1 MEVKMKIIGL
11 TGPSGAGKSTL
22 CEKFEELGIP
32 CIDTDKIYHE
42 ITNKPSPCL
51 DELCEK
57 FGSAIINEHGGLDR
71 VALAKLVFES
81 DNKEKNLSNL
91 NATTHKYIWHETN
104 RILTKYIEDGKVA
117 AVIDAPALFSSKI
130 FIGACD
136 FIISVLCDKE
146 SRLERIMKRD
156 GISREKALARINA
169 QPSDEFFIEN
179 SDYYITNCGTKNEMN
194 KQLLSIFEQEEI
206 VI

>member
-1 MEVKMKIIGL
+1 MKIIGL

-22 CEKFEELGIP
+22 CEKFEQMGIP
-32 CIDTDKIYHE
+32 CINTDEIYHE
-42 ITNKPSPCL
+42 ITSKPSPCL

-57 FGSAIINEHGGLDR
+57 FGSAIINESGTLNR
-71 VALAKLVFES
+71 EALAKIVFEGES
-81 DNKEKNLSNL
+81 REKNLANL
-91 NATTHKYIWHETN
+91 NATTHKYVWEETN
-104 RILTKYIEDGKVA
+104 RILTKYMESGKVA

-146 SRLERIMKRD
+146 ARVDRIMKRD
-156 GISREKALARINA
+156 GISRESALARINA

-194 KQLLSIFEQEEI
+194 EKLLSIFEEEEI
-206 VI
+206 HI

>member
-1 MEVKMKIIGL
+1 MKIIGL

-22 CEKFEELGIP
+22 CERFEQMGIP
-32 CIDTDKIYHE
+32 CINTDKIYHE
-42 ITNKPSPCL
+42 ITAKPSPCL

-57 FGSAIINEHGGLDR
+57 FGSSIINEGGALDR
-71 VALAKLVFES
+71 VALAKIVFEGES
-81 DNKEKNLSNL
+81 KEKNLANL
-91 NATTHKYIWHETN
+91 NATTHKYVWEETN
-104 RILTKYIEDGKVA
+104 RILTKYMDEGKVA

-146 SRLERIMKRD
+146 TRVERIMKRD
-156 GISREKALARINA
+156 DISRERALARINA

-194 KQLLSIFEQEEI
+194 EKLLSIFEEEEI
-206 VI
+206 HI